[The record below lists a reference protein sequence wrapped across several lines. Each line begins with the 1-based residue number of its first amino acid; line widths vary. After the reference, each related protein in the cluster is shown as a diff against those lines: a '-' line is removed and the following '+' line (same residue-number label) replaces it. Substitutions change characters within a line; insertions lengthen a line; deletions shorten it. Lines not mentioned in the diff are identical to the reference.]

1 MSLKILKKKNDLE
14 VHIGDTTYVIEVKSE
29 KQKLKDKKY
38 KADELNIDGFTMKRF
53 LMIIVLGLFL
63 SSNVYAEQK
72 SFKEMALEGDRERMR
87 KKGFF
92 ERQWDNLKDLNPVTY
107 FEKRKECK
115 EGADMQDTVYDG
127 KEYYKDCMED

>member
-1 MSLKILKKKNDLE
+1 MRKGILILL
-14 VHIGDTTYVIEVKSE
+14 V
-29 KQKLKDKKY
+29 
-38 KADELNIDGFTMKRF
+38 
-53 LMIIVLGLFL
+53 GLLL
-63 SSNVYAEQK
+63 SSNAYAEQK
-72 SFKEMALEGDRERMR
+72 SFKEMALERDRERMR

-127 KEYYKDCMED
+127 KEYYKDCMDD

>member
-1 MSLKILKKKNDLE
+1 M
-14 VHIGDTTYVIEVKSE
+14 
-29 KQKLKDKKY
+29 
-38 KADELNIDGFTMKRF
+38 
-53 LMIIVLGLFL
+53 VLGLMFISIDL
-63 SSNVYAEQK
+63 SNPTTVKAA
-72 SFKEMALEGDRERMR
+72 SFEELEKKLREKRR
-87 KKGFF
+87 NRGFF